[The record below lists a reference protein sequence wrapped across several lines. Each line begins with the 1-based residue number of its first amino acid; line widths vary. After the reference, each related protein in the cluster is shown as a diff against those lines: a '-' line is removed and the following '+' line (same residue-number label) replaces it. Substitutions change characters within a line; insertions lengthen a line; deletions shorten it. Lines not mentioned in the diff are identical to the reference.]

1 MFSILNYGVIKGKRV
16 DAWKN
21 LITLINASTFQFLR
35 QRAACPARL
44 YLGGKWGLIDVARD
58 EETHKR
64 QSGDAAEWERGAKL
78 QERRKG

>member
-1 MFSILNYGVIKGKRV
+1 M

-21 LITLINASTFQFLR
+21 LITLTNASTFQFLWE
-35 QRAACPARL
+35 RAACPARL

-64 QSGDAAEWERGAKL
+64 QSGDAAEWESSSKL
-78 QERRKG
+78 QEQRKG